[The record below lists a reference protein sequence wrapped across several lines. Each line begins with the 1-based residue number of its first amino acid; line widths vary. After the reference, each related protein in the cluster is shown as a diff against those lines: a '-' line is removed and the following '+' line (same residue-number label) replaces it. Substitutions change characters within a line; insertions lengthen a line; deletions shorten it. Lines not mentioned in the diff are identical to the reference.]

1 METTEPMKFSDS
13 TELSPEILKAVAKM
27 GFQEMTPVQQQ
38 TLPLMMEVITFL
50 KVGQFRNEYEIS
62 HGCEE
67 FPDVAFL
74 GGKTLNALI
83 DAERRGT
90 EYALYRAGRMSQ
102 TITLPEVNP
111 YTIGQLLFFFEM
123 ATAYAGELLDV
134 DAFNQ
139 PGVEGSKIASYAV
152 LGNTAEKYAKK
163 AEEMKSRPASRK
175 EYVL

>member
-1 METTEPMKFSDS
+1 MHAVLTFQITVSKISFDIDRTSFDS
-13 TELSPEILKAVAKM
+13 RL
-27 GFQEMTPVQQQ
+27 
-38 TLPLMMEVITFL
+38 ITFL